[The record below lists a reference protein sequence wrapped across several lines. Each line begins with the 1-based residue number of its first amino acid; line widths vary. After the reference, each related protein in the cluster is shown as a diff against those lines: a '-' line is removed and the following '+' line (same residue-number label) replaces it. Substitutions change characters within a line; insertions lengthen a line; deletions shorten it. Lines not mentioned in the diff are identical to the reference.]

1 MTTTTTNATATI
13 YDAIGRL
20 EKNAGAPVMMP
31 ELRAEVGLPADEF
44 DAAFQHEAA
53 GETINIVWQDHGL
66 AQHVPGKHVV
76 IDGRLSIVAASRR
89 GFG

>member
-1 MTTTTTNATATI
+1 MKTTTTYATEAI
-13 YDAIGRL
+13 YDAIRRL

-31 ELRAEVGLPADEF
+31 ELRAEVGLPADKF
-44 DAAFQHEAA
+44 DAAFQQAA
-53 GETINIVWQDHGL
+53 ASETITIVWQDHGL